1 MGATCVGGEAE
12 EPAGAGSRG
21 TLTITPGGLT
31 ANLWVNLCTAAR
43 VRRGVVEGHL
53 EAVGKCNTGEILKAG
68 GPAGRLL
75 PHMRGRWWGRDAGRQ
90 RCEVSQGLAPAL
102 QVSVISRVHG
112 EVSQVMPGEM
122 VSC

>member
-12 EPAGAGSRG
+12 EPGGAGSRG
-21 TLTITPGGLT
+21 PLNIIPGGLT
-31 ANLWVNLCTAAR
+31 ANLWVNLCATAR
-43 VRRGVVEGHL
+43 VRQGVLEGHL
-53 EAVGKCNTGEILKAG
+53 EAVGKCNRGEILKAG

-75 PHMRGRWWGRDAGRQ
+75 PHTRGRWWRRDAGRQ
-90 RCEVSQGLAPAL
+90 RCEVSQGLASVL

-112 EVSQVMPGEM
+112 EASQVMPGEM